1 MRSLMALTNLSGSVS
16 GFGIKTALAFSTQVS
31 ILKAVRMT
39 GVVRNSFQSAGIFS
53 MRNVVYVVNSSVLL
67 TYAISFVLGLYKPPI
82 DLIVEGV
89 AGTQPCHTI

>member
-1 MRSLMALTNLSGSVS
+1 
-16 GFGIKTALAFSTQVS
+16 
-31 ILKAVRMT
+31 
-39 GVVRNSFQSAGIFS
+39 